1 MELTVKYQEE
11 INQFLSEIL
20 RTEKENILNSAQWVT
35 EQIKQDKIFYVFGP
49 GGHSNLASQEIFYR
63 AGGLMHANAILDE
76 GTLLSNGA
84 LRSSAMERMPGY
96 GRMVINDNHLDE
108 GDLLI
113 IINAYGINSAAIG
126 AALEAKERG
135 VRTIGIC
142 SVQHAEHTP
151 VDHPARH
158 PSKYNLFELT
168 DLTIDSKVKEGDAVI
183 QIEGLEQ
190 KVGAISTFVNAFIMN
205 AICMEAT
212 QMLVRDNLQPPI
224 WKSSNIP
231 GGDEWN
237 QKYIHKFKGI
247 IKKL

>member
-1 MELTVKYQEE
+1 MGLILKYYEE
-11 INQFLSEIL
+11 INKFLSEIL
-20 RTEKENILNSAQWVT
+20 RTEKEKIAKSAQLVAAH
-35 EQIKQDKIFYVFGP
+35 IKQDKIFYVFGP

-96 GRMVINDNHLDE
+96 GRMVIDDNNLNE

-113 IINAYGINSAAIG
+113 LVNAYGINSAVID

-135 VRTIGIC
+135 VQTIGIC
-142 SVQHAEHTP
+142 SVQHAENTP
-151 VDHPARH
+151 SDHPARH
-158 PSKYNLFELT
+158 PSKYNLFEIT
-168 DLTIDSKVKEGDAVI
+168 DVSIDSKVEEGDAVLK
-183 QIEGLEQ
+183 IEGLQ
-190 KVGAISTFVNAFIMN
+190 QNVGAISTFVNAFIVN
-205 AICMEAT
+205 AISIEAT
-212 QMLVRDNLQPPI
+212 NILVRENVQPPI

-237 QKYIHKFKGI
+237 QQYIHKFKGI